1 MLFYCLFLWSGRLV
15 QVSGNEETCSKDKV
29 VFWCSNDMGVLI
41 WEILDSTGRR
51 LRSFSLYSNTVKLN
65 LTQGSSLVA
74 QVTFNNGSFINAT
87 VIIMRP
93 INFNGGMIM
102 CNNDLLTLNIP
113 ANTGKF
119 LVTGIGNWKMGQ
131 FALLKD
137 IACLHLLSFPQ

>member
-1 MLFYCLFLWSGRLV
+1 
-15 QVSGNEETCSKDKV
+15 
-29 VFWCSNDMGVLI
+29 MGVLN

-51 LRSFSLYSNTVKLN
+51 LRSFFLYSNTVKLN

-102 CNNDLLTLNIP
+102 CNNDLLTLNTP

-119 LVTGIGNWKMGQ
+119 LVTALEIERWGN
-131 FALLKD
+131 LL
-137 IACLHLLSFPQ
+137 F

>member
-1 MLFYCLFLWSGRLV
+1 
-15 QVSGNEETCSKDKV
+15 
-29 VFWCSNDMGVLI
+29 MGILN
-41 WEILDSTGRR
+41 WEILDSPGGRP
-51 LRSFSLYSNTVKLN
+51 RSFSLYSNTVKQN

-119 LVTGIGNWKMGQ
+119 LVTGIGN
-131 FALLKD
+131 
-137 IACLHLLSFPQ
+137 